1 MRPLPES
8 VRAHRRLKLPHG
20 VAPMRSK
27 WSSLLPAAERHGD
40 RISPS
45 CMRRAATVGPLTHL
59 HAYDTV
65 IHMEE
70 VLTIRVPKGTR
81 RRLERRARAEN
92 LTLSQYVRR
101 ALDTEALLGAL
112 EAARADL
119 VPLARAKGVYTDDD
133 VFKIVS

>member
-1 MRPLPES
+1 MT
-8 VRAHRRLKLPHG
+8 RL
-20 VAPMRSK
+20 
-27 WSSLLPAAERHGD
+27 SL
-40 RISPS
+40 
-45 CMRRAATVGPLTHL
+45 
-59 HAYDTV
+59 YDTV

-101 ALDTEALLGAL
+101 ALDTEALLGAF

-119 VPLARAKGVYTDDD
+119 IPIARGKGIYTDDD